1 MASTLKVQN
10 IAHTGGTTGLTVAST
25 GIVTASKEVINTDYM
40 IDQWRLTS
48 NYATNDSVITANW
61 ERTDDASFGRI
72 GTGISE
78 SSGIFTF
85 PTTGVYL
92 ITVNARVQVQA
103 SDGTA
108 GFELKVS
115 TDSGN
120 SSDTVAT
127 AYEGNT
133 GSGDI
138 NTSTSASI
146 LVNVTNASN
155 FQFFIKTAS
164 IEGAASHVA
173 GHTSENQTMI
183 TFERKGPSQ

>member
-1 MASTLKVQN
+1 MSSVLKVNALQ
-10 IAHTGGTTGLTVAST
+10 HTTGVSALTVAGT
-25 GIVTASKEVINTDYM
+25 GVITVAKEIVNPDFI

-48 NYATNDSVITANW
+48 NYATNDSVVIANW

-92 ITVNARVQVQA
+92 ITVNARVQVQ
-103 SDGTA
+103 SGDGTA

-115 TDSGN
+115 TDNGS

-155 FQFFIKTAS
+155 FQFFLKTAS
-164 IEGAASHVA
+164 IEGAASHIS

-183 TFERKGPSQ
+183 TFERKGPAQ